1 MNICVIGAGVVGC
14 ATAFE
19 LLKAGHQ
26 VTLLDANVGPGLGT
40 SFANGAQLSYS
51 YVEPLANPATFWSMP
66 KLFFGE
72 YSPVRFRFRM
82 DPAQWSWGLKFLAAC
97 RPSQAARGTRNL
109 LRLAALSRNVL
120 EGWMQE
126 DSLHFDFQRNGK
138 LVLCP
143 NNETLDRQAAQVKLQ
158 AYAGTSQFILNRQ
171 ECWQREPSLQR
182 YESFVGGVWTPTECV
197 GDPHA
202 YCKSLVALITQHGG
216 KTLFQTEVQQ
226 FVLRK
231 ERARAVVTNRGQV
244 EADAFVVCAGIHA
257 PSLTRQL
264 GEKLPI
270 YPIKGYS
277 LTLQMREPVKAPA
290 VSVTDLSKKMVLA
303 PLGGHLRVAAMAEVV
318 GDDLRIPPDRV
329 ERILAA
335 VEEIYPGLCDATDSQ
350 PWAGL
355 RPATPSSEPV
365 VRTSKVSNVH
375 LNVGHGALGFTL
387 AAGSARVTSAL
398 IARRSAESVLPSFSE
413 TEQLVLSKI
422 ERSL

>member
-1 MNICVIGAGVVGC
+1 MKICVIGAGVIGC

-19 LLKAGHQ
+19 LLKEGHT

-66 KLFFGE
+66 KLFFGTD
-72 YSPVRFRFRM
+72 SPVRFRLRV
-82 DPAQWSWGLKFLAAC
+82 DPAQWAWGLRFLASC
-97 RPSQAARGTRNL
+97 TSTQAKRGTRNL
-109 LRLAALSRNVL
+109 LRLAALSREVL
-120 EGWMQE
+120 DEWMNE
-126 DSLHFDFQRNGK
+126 DTLRFDFKRNGK

-143 NNETLDRQAAQVKLQ
+143 DENSLRHQAAQVALQ
-158 AYAGTSQFILNRQ
+158 EYAGTRQFILDRQ
-171 ECWQREPSLQR
+171 ECWNREPSLTHYQ
-182 YESFVGGVWTPTECV
+182 SFAGGVWTPTECV

-202 YCKSLVALITQHGG
+202 YCKSLVELLSQQGAL
-216 KTLFQTEVQQ
+216 TLFQTEVQQ
-226 FVLRK
+226 FVMRSGQ
-231 ERARAVVTNRGQV
+231 ARAVVTNRGKI

-257 PSLTRQL
+257 PTLARQL
-264 GEKLPI
+264 GEALPI

-277 LTLQMREPVKAPA
+277 LTLQMRRSAIAPT

-335 VEEIYPGLCDATDSQ
+335 VEEIYPGLCELTDSH

-365 VRTSKVSNVH
+365 IRTSKVSNVH

-387 AAGSARVTSAL
+387 AAGSARVVSAL
-398 IARRSAESVLPSFSE
+398 VARRSADSVFPNFYNSDRAHASSL
-413 TEQLVLSKI
+413 
-422 ERSL
+422 ERSA